1 MLQIVGWGGREK
13 IVIPMSEA
21 LLAADKNIVFTS
33 VDGKNQE
40 VVFGVLTSENNVF
53 ALLKQGQ

>member
-1 MLQIVGWGGREK
+1 VGGWGGREK